1 MGALISYSEH
11 PLWSLEGTPLLVIR
25 SPPLTNGSSYP
36 SGHSLGPPLGDSGPP
51 FSEPRCILAKVPLLA
66 PCKAR
71 LYSHRE
77 APRFWPLRRIP
88 RHCDDEDPLHLS
100 LRTSSLFVITEPF
113 SLRHRKA
120 PFFFLSLLGPWFS
133 LLRSPPLFVMARPS
147 SFRHSKSSSFRYC
160 GALFSSSLRGPSL
173 LPIATNPS
181 SLSLQG
187 TPALL
192 IARPFLFSSLRGTKC
207 RSNLRPLPSSTKGLW
222 ASSPHFFPGLYG
234 VPGANTL

>member
-1 MGALISYSEH
+1 MGVPI
-11 PLWSLEGTPLLVIR
+11 LLVIPQDPPWAIQAPLFP
-25 SPPLTNGSSYP
+25 SP
-36 SGHSLGPPLGDSGPP
+36 
-51 FSEPRCILAKVPLLA
+51 FLA

-160 GALFSSSLRGPSL
+160 EALFSSSLRGPSL